1 MPQVPIALQLFSVR
15 KECEK
20 DLPAV
25 LDAVAKVGYEG
36 VEFAGYYGRTAEQL
50 ESLLSDRGLQAVGTH
65 IGVQTLLGAELEK
78 TVEFNKTIG
87 NRYLIVPGL
96 PREYTDSL
104 DAWKRTA
111 DLFNQLAEKV
121 ADEDLQVG
129 YHNHT
134 EEFKKVGGDSAW
146 DVFARNTRKDVVL
159 QLDTGNALLGGG
171 DVVALLKAYPG
182 RSTTV
187 HLKEHSATNDKAL
200 IGEGDIPWK
209 EVFRLCET
217 VGGTEWYIVEQETYA
232 YPPLT
237 TVEKCLQNLRNMGK

>member
-134 EEFKKVGGDSAW
+134 EEFKKVGGDCAW